1 VQSNFGGILTINGAP
16 IGREL
21 GQYYLKD
28 QLGVTSP
35 PGSRSAPSESNPAAA
50 DGSIIMVI
58 ATDAPVDSRNL
69 GRMAARAMLGLAKT
83 GSAGTNGSGDYAIA
97 FSTSIDA
104 RIRPAVNPVDRHAAR
119 NLKTL
124 TNDAM
129 SPLFL
134 AVIEATEE
142 AIYNSLFRAQTITG
156 RGRTV
161 DALPLERTL
170 EIMRKYGALKK

>member
-1 VQSNFGGILTINGAP
+1 MCSSDL
-16 IGREL
+16 
-21 GQYYLKD
+21 
-28 QLGVTSP
+28 
-35 PGSRSAPSESNPAAA
+35 
-50 DGSIIMVI
+50 
-58 ATDAPVDSRNL
+58 
-69 GRMAARAMLGLAKT
+69 LGLAKT
-83 GSAGTNGSGDYAIA
+83 GSAGTNGSGDYVIA

-104 RIRPAVNPVDRHAAR
+104 RIRLVASPVDRHAAR

-142 AIYNSLFRAQTITG
+142 AIYNSLFRAHTITG

-161 DALPLERTL
+161 DALPLERTF
-170 EIMRKYGALKK
+170 EILRKHGALKK